1 MVMTAA
7 AKQRGM
13 KMTNA
18 TASHYRHASED
29 TALLADYARYER
41 RFTRQKQLDR
51 LADEAVRAAGLNPN
65 EIQWECEDERNDT
78 IAEIV
83 SMLKR
88 DEDLDSRA
96 VDAVRERLEEIL

>member
-13 KMTNA
+13 KMITQR
-18 TASHYRHASED
+18 YHASED
-29 TALLADYARYER
+29 SALLADYARYER

-51 LADEAVRAAGLNPN
+51 LADEAVRAAGLDPT
-65 EIQWECEDERNDT
+65 ELCWECEDERRET
-78 IAEIV
+78 IADIV
-83 SMLKR
+83 LMLKR